1 MGEGASILLPGGHTI
16 GDRVYF
22 VGARQN
28 FNNGDRLQFGH
39 VGYVGG
45 MAGEDGRLRVRFG
58 GHVEDTILRPN
69 EISREPPKLPG
80 GYKVGER
87 VHWCGDSETFTSG
100 DRLEFGLVGEVVG
113 RSTQGNAKD
122 DECVAVRFEGNWRI
136 TDVLVASI
144 SRTCPEIP
152 GNFQI
157 GDELYF
163 AGARQNFSDGDKLEF
178 GLKGQVVARA
188 TLEETQK
195 REGERL
201 MVRFEGN
208 RKYTAVRLSD
218 VSRTS
223 PVIPGDYKL
232 GGIVH
237 WVGPP
242 QTLAS
247 GDQLKVGLTGEVV
260 GRAATRYDGRDD
272 ERISVRFTG
281 HRKNTPVFLSSI
293 VSDSPLQT
301 VDKDSAR
308 RLGPK
313 APPSP
318 PRQPLSLQPR
328 PSQL

>member
-1 MGEGASILLPGGHTI
+1 MGEGASVLLPGGYVL
-16 GDRVYF
+16 GDRVHF

-28 FNNGDRLQFGH
+28 FENGDRLEFGH

-45 MAGEDGRLRVRFG
+45 LADEDGRLRVRFG
-58 GHVEDTILRPN
+58 GHIEDTIVRAN
-69 EISREPPKLPG
+69 EISREPPTLPG
-80 GYKVGER
+80 GYKVGDR
-87 VHWCGDSETFTSG
+87 VYWCGDAETFASG

-113 RSTQGNAKD
+113 RCTQGSAKD

-136 TDVLVASI
+136 TDVLATSI

-152 GNFQI
+152 GNYQI

-163 AGARQNFSDGDKLEF
+163 SGARQAFSDGDRLQF

-188 TLEETQK
+188 TIEESQK
-195 REGERL
+195 KEGERL

-218 VSRTS
+218 VSRTA
-223 PVIPGDYKL
+223 PEIPGGYKL
-232 GGIVH
+232 GDIIH
-237 WVGPP
+237 WIGPP

-260 GRAATRYDGRDD
+260 GRAATRFDGRDD
-272 ERISVRFTG
+272 ERLSVRFTG
-281 HRKNTPVFLSSI
+281 HRKNTPVFLTSI
-293 VSDSPLQT
+293 VADSPLQT
-301 VDKDSAR
+301 VDGSSAR

-313 APPSP
+313 APPLP
-318 PRQPLSLQPR
+318 PRQPLSQQSPA
-328 PSQL
+328 SQL